1 MNRTEQ
7 LLIRQA
13 RRAGVPERDVMEML
27 RIWRHTHV
35 DEPYSYDVLQAEVL
49 GA

>member
-1 MNRTEQ
+1 MNQTER

-13 RRAGVPERDVMEML
+13 KLEGVPERDVLEML

-49 GA
+49 EA

>member
-1 MNRTEQ
+1 MNELERA
-7 LLIRQA
+7 LILQA
-13 RRAGVPERDVMEML
+13 RRAGVPERDVLEML

-49 GA
+49 EA